1 MDCVRSRQAE
11 GGWRVNFFWFP
22 LNELPFIILVMLLAF
37 SVHEFAHA
45 WTAWKFG
52 DDTAYKEGR
61 VTLNPMAHLDWMG
74 FLFLLLAGFGWAKPV
89 PVRRSRFKNPRMMSI
104 IVTAAGPISN
114 LLLAFFGLLILHILV
129 ATNVLNNPSNALLE
143 TINTFM
149 SYWLGINIALFLFN
163 LIPLPPLDGYRILEE
178 FVPLRVRL
186 KMQQMEQWSFFIF
199 LLLVFIPPLRAITI
213 TPLFSLSDPILNGM
227 YRIVDLLVG
236 IGGGSSIV

>member
-1 MDCVRSRQAE
+1 
-11 GGWRVNFFWFP
+11 VNFFWFP

-89 PVRRSRFKNPRMMSI
+89 PVRRSRFKNPRLMSI

-129 ATNVLNNPSNALLE
+129 ATNVLNNPSNALID

-149 SYWLGINIALFLFN
+149 RYWLGINIALFLFN

-186 KMQQMEQWSFFIF
+186 RMQQMEQWSFFIF
-199 LLLVFIPPLRAITI
+199 LLLVFIPPLRSVTI
-213 TPLFSLSDPILNGM
+213 TPLFSLSDPILNEM

-236 IGGGSSIV
+236 TSGGNSIV